1 MFSELVDEAVSRS
14 RRPDKQA
21 DIASYANQTLR
32 ELQSMKNGAF
42 TKDLVETSV
51 TVGPTDATPFI
62 WSRPEHF
69 RIMRAVAY
77 QSYMG
82 SVGRVWPK
90 FLRIGKRQDE
100 HDYYYYGAADY
111 FVFAGVGGPTNNPR
125 SGGLAQFGPITIEL
139 GYYVKFRRYQYYIIG
154 LRPAVYSRDAESW
167 SFNLVNIPDPPPDV
181 SDIPSLLPPNNTFNT
196 QQQYAIYLVSNW
208 LLKDYYDTVLEGTL
222 AKLFKSVG
230 DARAPSSFALFK
242 SMEDNL
248 VADEAFESM
257 ALE

>member
-21 DIASYANQTLR
+21 DITSYANQTLR

-51 TVGPTDATPFI
+51 QVAVTDTSPYI

-77 QSYMG
+77 KSFMG
-82 SVGRVWPK
+82 AVGRVWPK

-100 HDYYYYGAADY
+100 HDYYYYAAADY
-111 FVFAGVGGPTNNPR
+111 FVFAGVGGPTNNPNA
-125 SGGLAQFGPITIEL
+125 GAIAQFGPITIEL
-139 GYYVKFRRYQYYIIG
+139 AYYAKFRRYQYYNIG
-154 LRPAVYSRDAESW
+154 LRPAVYSRDLETW
-167 SFNLVNIPDPPPDV
+167 SFNLINIPTTPPDIGDV
-181 SDIPSLLPPNNTFNT
+181 PSLLPPNNTFNT
-196 QQQYAIYLVSNW
+196 QQQYAIYLVTNW

-222 AKLFKSVG
+222 AKLFKAVG
-230 DARAPSSFALFK
+230 DARAGSSFALFK